1 MMNLT
6 ELLRE
11 KQNIDKLED
20 IIQQICQEVEPV
32 NQEASKDFAENL
44 DII

>member
-1 MMNLT
+1 MMNLK

-20 IIQQICQEVEPV
+20 IIQQIIL
-32 NQEASKDFAENL
+32 FAVG
-44 DII
+44 